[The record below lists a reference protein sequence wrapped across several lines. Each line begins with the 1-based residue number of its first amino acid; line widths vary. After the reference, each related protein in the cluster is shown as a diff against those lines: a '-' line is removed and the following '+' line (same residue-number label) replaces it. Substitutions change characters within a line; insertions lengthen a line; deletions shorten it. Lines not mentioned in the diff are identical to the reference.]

1 MDQHNGAGLPP
12 DAVSPV
18 VAGKAVGVR
27 RGTIMRWA
35 EKGAIKY
42 WCVGGTRYFVSLG
55 EVKAQVQP
63 GWTRPRDRPASGEA
77 LAAAGLPDPEPNE
90 RRRRPTLRELA
101 RQRRTQ
107 EILRQHGLA

>member
-1 MDQHNGAGLPP
+1 MEQTQGGGLPA

-18 VAGKAVGVR
+18 AAGKAVGVR

-35 EKGAIKY
+35 LGGKIKY
-42 WCVGGTRYFVSLG
+42 WSVGGTRYFVSLA

-63 GWTRPRDRPASGEA
+63 GWTRPRDRPASDEA
-77 LAAAGLPDPEPNE
+77 LAAAGLPAPEPNE

-107 EILRQHGLA
+107 DILRQHGLA

>member
-1 MDQHNGAGLPP
+1 
-12 DAVSPV
+12 
-18 VAGKAVGVR
+18 
-27 RGTIMRWA
+27 
-35 EKGAIKY
+35 
-42 WCVGGTRYFVSLG
+42 
-55 EVKAQVQP
+55 VQP

-77 LAAAGLPDPEPNE
+77 LAAAGLPAPEPNE